1 MGEKTMTTL
10 TVTGITYLD
19 GCMPLTG
26 IAINSD
32 GDEVNLIFNEQRVAL
47 LDTIEATGEM
57 VTSPHHGG
65 RPAFAIASVQ
75 DCPAAIKCSQHQERW
90 FERARHQPCRK
101 AAAVVSLS
109 RSDRNTQGDA
119 ARNRK

>member
-1 MGEKTMTTL
+1 MTL

-32 GDEVNLIFNEQRVAL
+32 GDEVNLIFNETPSGQQRVAL

-65 RPAFAIASVQ
+65 RAAFAIHSMKMLRRGTVGSV
-75 DCPAAIKCSQHQERW
+75 R
-90 FERARHQPCRK
+90 RLRGK
-101 AAAVVSLS
+101 AKAKTIS
-109 RSDRNTQGDA
+109 
-119 ARNRK
+119 

>member
-32 GDEVNLIFNEQRVAL
+32 GDEVNLIFNASGEASEQRVAL

-75 DCPAAIKCSQHQERW
+75 GVWQGT
-90 FERARHQPCRK
+90 FG
-101 AAAVVSLS
+101 SLW
-109 RSDRNTQGDA
+109 RRLKNE
-119 ARNRK
+119 

>member
-1 MGEKTMTTL
+1 MTTL

-26 IAINSD
+26 VAINSD

-75 DCPAAIKCSQHQERW
+75 GVRQGTVGIRRCSAAHS
-90 FERARHQPCRK
+90 F
-101 AAAVVSLS
+101 LS
-109 RSDRNTQGDA
+109 
-119 ARNRK
+119 

>member
-19 GCMPLTG
+19 GCMPLIG

-75 DCPAAIKCSQHQERW
+75 GVRQGT
-90 FERARHQPCRK
+90 FG
-101 AAAVVSLS
+101 SL
-109 RSDRNTQGDA
+109 RRRLKNE
-119 ARNRK
+119 

>member
-1 MGEKTMTTL
+1 MTTL

-75 DCPAAIKCSQHQERW
+75 ESGRAAIKSRQHQERW

-101 AAAVVSLS
+101 AATVVSLS

>member
-1 MGEKTMTTL
+1 MATL

-32 GDEVNLIFNEQRVAL
+32 GDEVNLIFNETPSGQQRVAL

-75 DCPAAIKCSQHQERW
+75 DVRQGT
-90 FERARHQPCRK
+90 FG
-101 AAAVVSLS
+101 SL
-109 RSDRNTQGDA
+109 RRRLKNE
-119 ARNRK
+119 

>member
-75 DCPAAIKCSQHQERW
+75 DSPAGHVRKPAATAQE
-90 FERARHQPCRK
+90 
-101 AAAVVSLS
+101 
-109 RSDRNTQGDA
+109 
-119 ARNRK
+119 